1 MSVQHAR
8 HVGALTAL
16 WVNPHAQITNDG
28 HWLDDT
34 TLLFT
39 VMDLVGEDA
48 SQS

>member
-8 HVGALTAL
+8 HVGAL
-16 WVNPHAQITNDG
+16 WVDPPAQITNDS

-34 TLLFT
+34 VFT
-39 VMDLVGEDA
+39 VMDEVGGGA